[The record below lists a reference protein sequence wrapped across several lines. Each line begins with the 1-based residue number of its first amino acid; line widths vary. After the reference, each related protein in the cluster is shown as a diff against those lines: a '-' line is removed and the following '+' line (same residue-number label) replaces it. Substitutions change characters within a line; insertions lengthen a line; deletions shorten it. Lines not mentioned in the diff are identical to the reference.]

1 MPSQHST
8 CARLHPGYET
18 AIQRQRREGD
28 EELSAYLA
36 RAAALRERLAGAR
49 IVEARNV

>member
-1 MPSQHST
+1 MPSQHSA

-28 EELSAYLA
+28 DELTAYLIK
-36 RAAALRERLAGAR
+36 AAVMRERLTAAR
-49 IVEARNV
+49 VLASAK

>member
-1 MPSQHST
+1 MPSQHSA

-18 AIQRQRREGD
+18 AIQRQRRESD

-36 RAAALRERLAGAR
+36 KAAALRERLAAVR
-49 IVEARNV
+49 ILASTN